1 MKVSLKC
8 KKCGSEKFEIPNQ
21 PTDCS
26 KITCGKCG
34 AVETYGKIIKQVG
47 DQAAEAMKKQL
58 EKLFK

>member
-8 KKCGSEKFEIPNQ
+8 KKCGSDQFEIPDR
-21 PTDCS
+21 PTDSS

-34 AVETYGKIIKQVG
+34 AVETYGKIMKQVG

-58 EKLFK
+58 GKLFK